1 MTTFRF
7 YKSSYSG
14 SQGECVEVA
23 RNVPQ
28 VTAIRDSKNPAGP
41 RLVVGAGAW
50 GTFIEALKTDDP
62 TAS

>member
-28 VTAIRDSKNPAGP
+28 VTAIRDSKYPAGP
-41 RLVVGAGAW
+41 YIVLGAGAW
-50 GTFIEALKTDDP
+50 SSFMEALKTDDS
-62 TAS
+62 AVL

>member
-1 MTTFRF
+1 VTTFRF

-28 VTAIRDSKNPAGP
+28 VAAIRDSKDTAGP
-41 RLVVGAGAW
+41 RLIVGAGAW
-50 GTFIEALKTDDP
+50 AAFIEALKVDDS
-62 TAS
+62 AA

>member
-28 VTAIRDSKNPAGP
+28 VTAIRDSKDPAGP
-41 RLVVGAGAW
+41 RLVVSAGAW
-50 GTFIEALKTDDP
+50 VSFMETLKTDDYG
-62 TAS
+62 SL

>member
-28 VTAIRDSKNPAGP
+28 VTAIRDSKDPAGP
-41 RLVVGAGAW
+41 HLIVRAGTWASFI
-50 GTFIEALKTDDP
+50 GTLK
-62 TAS
+62 AEES